1 MPFVKADPNINRKGR
16 ALGTSNK
23 AMSKRDIKEREL
35 ISLVR
40 KVKPHVA
47 TAIARAVAIMGNE
60 EAAHANQLKAAV
72 LILQQ
77 YRDLVKDIYD
87 VDDAD
92 EEGTE
97 IQPAAAVFSLRM
109 INNDVSTDSKPEED

>member
-1 MPFVKADPNINRKGR
+1 MPFVKDDPRINRKGR

-87 VDDAD
+87 VEDME

-97 IQPAAAVFSLRM
+97 IQPAAPVFSLRM
-109 INNDVSTDSKPEED
+109 INNDVPTEE

>member
-47 TAIARAVAIMGNE
+47 TAIARAVSIMGNN

-87 VDDAD
+87 VEDDT

-97 IQPAAAVFSLRM
+97 IQPAAPVFSLRM
-109 INNDVSTDSKPEED
+109 INNDVNSEDKPEEN

>member
-47 TAIARAVAIMGNE
+47 TAIARAVNIMGNE

-87 VDDAD
+87 VEDDT

-97 IQPAAAVFSLRM
+97 IQPAAPVFSLRM
-109 INNDVSTDSKPEED
+109 INNDVSSEDKPEED